1 VKRQLFTTASLTLAV
16 LTSSISAVHADA
28 ILPQNVVANEYGDVA
43 QSLTGVPG
51 DPQRGLEI
59 MVDRGLGNC
68 IACHQVTALEEYP
81 WHGEVGPSLD
91 GAGARWDEA
100 TLRGILVDA
109 KAVFPET
116 VMPAFYRT
124 SGFVR
129 RLHRRRRHG
138 RGRHHADA
146 PEIAENGNT
155 VPIEST
161 PPGAVAIMLL
171 AAGNPTRRRHLQL
184 RPAGRAPAAST
195 RIRLAGTQDVIA
207 SPRWPTAASSRRAR
221 RESHHRRLRRLSF
234 RRRREWQTTSN
245 PASRSPAR
253 RPARRHHQDPDQPP
267 DGIGQ
272 RKDSDGNPIPR
283 SIINRFTCDFNG
295 ENVIDVTLEPAIS
308 TNPYFEFEATS
319 RKPASSCSPGTT
331 MTARSTKSR
340 SRSRSADRRLKR
352 QRREETE

>member
-129 RLHRRRRHG
+129 PGNAFTG
-138 RGRHHADA
+138 RAAEG
-146 PEIAENGNT
+146 EIQ
-155 VPIEST
+155 P
-161 PPGAVAIMLL
+161 LL
-171 AAGNPTRRRHLQL
+171 AAQE
-184 RPAGRAPAAST
+184 
-195 RIRLAGTQDVIA
+195 IEDVVA
-207 SPRWPTAASSRRAR
+207 Y
-221 RESHHRRLRRLSF
+221 LL
-234 RRRREWQTTSN
+234 
-245 PASRSPAR
+245 
-253 RPARRHHQDPDQPP
+253 
-267 DGIGQ
+267 
-272 RKDSDGNPIPR
+272 
-283 SIINRFTCDFNG
+283 
-295 ENVIDVTLEPAIS
+295 TL
-308 TNPYFEFEATS
+308 
-319 RKPASSCSPGTT
+319 
-331 MTARSTKSR
+331 
-340 SRSRSADRRLKR
+340 
-352 QRREETE
+352 TEY